1 MVYNKLKDTK
11 ATLQIFR
18 NASSNRRGAVL
29 LPLGLLML
37 SMAVFGWGLQ
47 YKLSLY
53 QGKGSITHQS
63 PEAKLLSQKERP
75 AAGQPVT
82 VRPAESPVFPAL
94 LMLVLAFVLH
104 QISTLFVRSRSMCRA
119 QTPPPPCLKAIFL
132 RPPPVLT

>member
-1 MVYNKLKDTK
+1 LP
-11 ATLQIFR
+11 IFS
-18 NASSNRRGAVL
+18 NASGNRRRAVL

-75 AAGQPVT
+75 AAGQQLT
-82 VRPAESPVFPAL
+82 VRPAELPVFPAL
-94 LMLVLAFVLH
+94 LTLAPAFGLH
-104 QISTLFVRSRSMCRA
+104 QISALFVRSGSMRRA
-119 QTPPPPCLKAIFL
+119 RAPLPPCLQAIFL